1 MAKEKNCKWF
11 FADLPDAAQ
20 EIGPNNP
27 TEQAFRQAPYESLIR
42 ESIQNSLDAV
52 LDKELPV
59 LVKYEY
65 KSIEGNDFPEFFKLK
80 DHIQGCIDYFPNNP
94 NARPYFEPML
104 AFFDGYSAYNQQIH
118 FLRISDYNTKGMP
131 YDEENHDSP
140 FYAFV
145 RSVGVSAKADNT
157 SAGSYGFGKAA
168 YYQLSPIRTVMI
180 STCTANMEYYFEG
193 ATSLCTHSLEGAK
206 KMHNG
211 YYDDSDGHPISN
223 FDDIPK
229 RFRREEPGTNFDIM
243 GFDMS
248 DWEDALREM
257 TIAVL
262 RNFWMAIYEN
272 KLVVEIGEDYRIDK
286 ENLQEYME
294 RFFPD
299 EKDTTK
305 KFAYYNP
312 RPYFDAVRLANTSSR
327 FKKFVANL
335 PLAKSV
341 VLYTNRCDSPQDK
354 ILQMREQLMKIDGK
368 KTQTSLGVCGV
379 FICYG
384 REGNDALRKMEPAA
398 HDKWNPSLWKING
411 RVCNEGKAIIKEI
424 DDFIKDSLDS
434 LTTRRN
440 RDVINIKGLDEFL
453 YIPTDWDKDEDLQ
466 HETYVGQPTGIMK
479 DEGSYHTTEIPTEDN
494 PQLESPS
501 KSTSTGQVL
510 INRTTQASPDPS
522 GKHRAGHGEAN
533 KKTKSPGIPK
543 PGDTTERHEED
554 AHGAHGIYATDIV
567 VPYRSFSQMEDGK
580 VVHYVV
586 LHSEEEVGNVRL
598 RFYAVGEESDEL
610 LYVRETS
617 NGNIDGEVVRDIRLN
632 VGTTR
637 LRVRFNDNMKHSV
650 KLKAEKLH
658 EL

>member
-1 MAKEKNCKWF
+1 MAKEKNCKWY

-27 TEQAFRQAPYESLIR
+27 TEQAFRQAPYESLVR

-52 LDKELPV
+52 LDKEQPV
-59 LVKYEY
+59 VVKYEY

-94 NARPYFEPML
+94 NAKASYEPML
-104 AFFDGYSAYNQQIH
+104 AFFEGYSLYNQQIH
-118 FLRISDYNTKGMP
+118 FLRVSDYNTKGMP

-168 YYQLSPIRTVMI
+168 YFQLSPIRTVLI
-180 STCTANMEYYFEG
+180 STCTANEEYYFEG
-193 ATSLCTHSLEGAK
+193 ATSLCTHIVDGVK

-211 YYDDSDGHPISN
+211 YYDDSDGHPISD
-223 FDDIPK
+223 FEDIPK
-229 RFRREEPGTNFDIM
+229 RFRREEPGTHFDIM

-248 DWEDALREM
+248 DWDNALKEM

-272 KLVVEIGEDYRIDK
+272 KLVVEIGDDYRIDR

-294 RFFPD
+294 RFFAE

-305 KFAYYNP
+305 KFSHYNP
-312 RPYFDAVRLANTSSR
+312 RPYFDAVRFADSSSR
-327 FKKFVANL
+327 YKKFVANL

-341 VLYTNRCDSPQDK
+341 VLYTNRCDNPQDK
-354 ILQMREQLMKIDGK
+354 IIQMREQLMKIDGK

-379 FICYG
+379 FVCYG
-384 REGNDALRKMEPAA
+384 KEGNDALRKMEPAA

-411 RVCNEGKAIIKEI
+411 KVCTEGKAIIKEI
-424 DDFIKDSLDS
+424 EDFIKECLDG
-434 LTTRRN
+434 LTNRRN
-440 RDVINIKGLDEFL
+440 RNVINIKGLDEFL
-453 YIPTDWDKDEDLQ
+453 YIPTDWDEDEELQ
-466 HETYVGQPTGIMK
+466 QETFVGQPSGILK
-479 DEGSYHTTEIPTEDN
+479 DDGSYHTTELPTEDN

-501 KSTSTGQVL
+501 TRTSTGQVL
-510 INRTTQASPDPS
+510 INRTTSAESNPS
-522 GKHRAGHGEAN
+522 GNLRTGHGEATR
-533 KKTKSPGIPK
+533 KPDSQGIPK
-543 PGDTTERHEED
+543 PGDVKERHIENQD
-554 AHGAHGIYATDIV
+554 GTRGIYATDIV
-567 VPYRSFSQMEDGK
+567 VPYRSFSQIENGK
-580 VVHYVV
+580 VVHYIV

-617 NGNIDGEVVRDIRLN
+617 HGNIDGELVRDIHLDF
-632 VGTTR
+632 GSTR

-650 KLKAEKLH
+650 KLKAEELH